1 MELPVAMSKKKPSP
15 SKRRTPWVSVAVKVE
30 VYAKLQQLSA
40 NAQDPSVAETARK
53 LIENAY
59 EARKEKENVP
69 TTTGVPERVVPDR
82 VPVRSRY

>member
-1 MELPVAMSKKKPSP
+1 MELPVAKSKKKPSP

-69 TTTGVPERVVPDR
+69 AITGVPERVVPNR

>member
-1 MELPVAMSKKKPSP
+1 MELPVGIAKKKLSP
-15 SKRRTPWVSVAVKVE
+15 SKRKTPWVSVAVRQE

-59 EARKEKENVP
+59 SARKEKEDVP
-69 TTTGVPERVVPDR
+69 AITNVPERVVPDR